1 MAETR
6 TKKQIEA
13 NRIDMEIFHVIG
25 MLDQFAEEYEDADVA
40 ALSRTMFC
48 SRGDI
53 RKHMHGN
60 DRRATV

>member
-13 NRIDMEIFHVIG
+13 NRIDMEIFRVIG
-25 MLDQFAEEYEDADVA
+25 MLDAFAEEYEDSDAA
-40 ALSRTMFC
+40 ALARTMFS

-53 RKHMHGN
+53 RQHMHRS
-60 DRRATV
+60 DRRATA